1 MYYVSFTFLKC
12 QHNVGILLLDRIL
25 NLYSIGDNQL
35 VRSSIETNNLIS
47 SKDVILI
54 YNILRDLGFIMSL
67 KGTKLLNKAIQVV
80 IKSDNE
86 FISVEEVYHI
96 LALNY
101 TCFNTAQI
109 RNAIKYAIDTRSEEK
124 TAKNFESIFGY
135 KYDKECLT
143 NKSIIEEIAR
153 VMRNCR

>member
-1 MYYVSFTFLKC
+1 MACNSWGRRVTENFEK
-12 QHNVGILLLDRIL
+12 
-25 NLYSIGDNQL
+25 NL
-35 VRSSIETNNLIS
+35 R
-47 SKDVILI
+47 
-54 YNILRDLGFIMSL
+54 
-67 KGTKLLNKAIQVV
+67 VV

-86 FISVEEVYHI
+86 FISIEEVYHI

-101 TCFNTAQI
+101 TCFNTSQI
-109 RNAIKYAIDTRSEEK
+109 RNAIKYAIDTRNEEK

-153 VMRNCR
+153 VIGNCR